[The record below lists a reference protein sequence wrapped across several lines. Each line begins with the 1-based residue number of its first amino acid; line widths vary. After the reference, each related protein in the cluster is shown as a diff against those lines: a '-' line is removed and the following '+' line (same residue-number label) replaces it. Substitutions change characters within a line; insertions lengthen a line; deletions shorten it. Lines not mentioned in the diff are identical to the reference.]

1 MALIGAAAERVADGR
16 EAARNSLRQWLVT
29 GAALTVPLLV
39 TLVVLG
45 FVLNFLSNA
54 LAPLATGVETYLF
67 PGRNAAPNY
76 LLKAGAVVV
85 LLGVMVVVGFLAQN
99 GPTDGRVAR
108 SFHEAIEAVPG
119 VGSVYTGFRQMSEVV
134 VESDADSFQEVKL
147 VEYPTEGSYTLAFV
161 TADTPNTVQQAV
173 GRQGMVTLFMP
184 MAPNPVM
191 GGFVIHV
198 DRTRVH
204 DIDITV
210 EEGIQSIVT
219 SGVTMGGE
227 GTEPGQPDLDPEEI
241 ASIGQESQAERRF
254 GDEDD
259 VFQPR
264 QVATDRTEE
273 YDRAVD
279 PEHAST
285 PEAMARRERDE
296 GVRGREMDGRPARRA
311 DRDRDQREH
320 TERRPA
326 EMADRDR
333 DRRDDTDRRPAEA
346 ADRTSDQREHTERR
360 PAEMADRD
368 RDRRGDTQG
377 RPADTGNPG
386 GNGAASE
393 DEESGVESES
403 ESEFEPGSESGS
415 GDD

>member
-1 MALIGAAAERVADGR
+1 MALIGAAAERVADGH
-16 EAARNSLRQWLVT
+16 EAARNSLRQWIVT

-39 TLVVLG
+39 TLVVLA

-67 PGRNAAPNY
+67 PGQDAAPNY

-85 LLGVMVVVGFLAQN
+85 LVWVMLVVGFLAQN

-108 SFHEAIEAVPG
+108 GFHEAVEAVPG
-119 VGSVYTGFRQMSEVV
+119 VGAVYTGFRQMSEVV
-134 VESDADSFQEVKL
+134 VESDADSFQDVKL

-161 TADTPNTVQQAV
+161 TADTPGTVQQAV
-173 GRQGMVTLFMP
+173 GRKGMVTLFMP

-198 DRTRVH
+198 DRDRVF

-219 SGVTMGGE
+219 SGVTVGGDRSR
-227 GTEPGQPDLDPEEI
+227 TPDPDLDPEEI
-241 ASIGQESQAERRF
+241 ASIGRESQAEKRF
-254 GDEDD
+254 GEDED

-264 QVATDRTEE
+264 QVAPDRTEE
-273 YDRAVD
+273 YDEAVD

-296 GVRGREMDGRPARRA
+296 GVRGSEIDERPARRA
-311 DRDRDQREH
+311 DRDREQRER

-333 DRRDDTDRRPAEA
+333 ERRDDTEQRPAEM
-346 ADRTSDQREHTERR
+346 ADRTREQRERTERR

-368 RDRRGDTQG
+368 REHRDDTEG
-377 RPADTGNPG
+377 RPAETDDPG
-386 GNGAASE
+386 ATAASNG
-393 DEESGVESES
+393 DGQSE
-403 ESEFEPGSESGS
+403 SESGS

>member
-16 EAARNSLRQWLVT
+16 EAARNSLRQWMVT

-39 TLVVLG
+39 TLVVLA

-85 LLGVMVVVGFLAQN
+85 LVGAMVVVGFLAQN

-134 VESDADSFQEVKL
+134 VESDADSFQDVKL

-161 TADTPNTVQQAV
+161 TADTPGTVQEAV

-198 DRTRVH
+198 DRDRVV

-219 SGVTMGGE
+219 SGVAMGGE
-227 GTEPGQPDLDPEEI
+227 PERGQTADLDPEEI
-241 ASIGQESQAERRF
+241 ASIGRESQAERRF
-254 GDEDD
+254 GDDDD
-259 VFQPR
+259 VFKPR
-264 QVATDRTEE
+264 QVAPDRTEE
-273 YDRAVD
+273 YDQAVD

-285 PEAMARRERDE
+285 PEAMARRERDQ
-296 GVRGREMDGRPARRA
+296 GVRGREMDERPARRA
-311 DRDRDQREH
+311 DRDREQ
-320 TERRPA
+320 
-326 EMADRDR
+326 
-333 DRRDDTDRRPAEA
+333 RDDTDRRPAEA
-346 ADRTSDQREHTERR
+346 ADRDRERRGSTDRRPAEAADRDREQRDDTEGR

-368 RDRRGDTQG
+368 PGQR
-377 RPADTGNPG
+377 ADTEGRATDTADPG
-386 GNGAASE
+386 SNGAP
-393 DEESGVESES
+393 DTDGESGSES
-403 ESEFEPGSESGS
+403 ERQPESESGS
-415 GDD
+415 DER